1 MVVWYLIR
9 EWPAIVQALS
19 ALTVAVLT
27 YFLLRATN
35 QYATLTRASLQ
46 LATRQFEQELLPHW
60 HISFAPSQPQE
71 GIALLKIFNLSKNA
85 ASITQI
91 FMRAVSENE
100 QESRRFPLDVG
111 MPSGHWELTPDE
123 GHHILETVTPYL
135 VDGNWTGTLEIGVV
149 FLLAEG
155 LEPRPSKKFPFRIA
169 IRDGRFRS
177 ATPISPYI
185 AGDLG
190 EAK

>member
-1 MVVWYLIR
+1 MVVCCLIR
-9 EWPAIVQALS
+9 EWPAIVQAFS

-35 QYATLTRASLQ
+35 QYAALTRASLQ
-46 LATRQFEQELLPHW
+46 LATKQFEQELLPHW
-60 HISFAPSQPQE
+60 HISFAPSPE
-71 GIALLKIFNLSKNA
+71 GVASLKISNLSKNA
-85 ASITQI
+85 ASITQL
-91 FMRAVSENE
+91 FMRAASENE
-100 QESRRFPLDVG
+100 QESRRFPLDMG
-111 MPSGHWELTPDE
+111 MPSGHSEITNDVA
-123 GHHILETVTPYL
+123 HQISETIDQYL
-135 VDGNWTGTLEIGVV
+135 IDGNWTGTLEIGVV
-149 FLLAEG
+149 FLLAAG

-177 ATPISPYI
+177 ATPILPYI